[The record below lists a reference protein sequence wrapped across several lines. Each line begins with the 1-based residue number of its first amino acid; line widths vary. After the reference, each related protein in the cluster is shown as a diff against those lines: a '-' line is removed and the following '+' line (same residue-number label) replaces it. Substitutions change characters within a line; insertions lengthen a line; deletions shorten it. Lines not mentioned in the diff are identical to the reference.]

1 MPAEAGIDARFP
13 QINTPA
19 VFIGKH
25 NVIKTILVEVHKP
38 QTLACM
44 MDVIGQGL
52 RSWAPV
58 FLFGIPAVVTGA
70 FLLSFAIGVDI
81 ALEAQTRTRVA
92 DLRGESLEVVSHI
105 LFHIDREP
113 ALRAR
118 AQ

>member
-38 QTLACM
+38 QALACM
-44 MDVIGQGL
+44 MDVIGQGI

-58 FLFGIPAVVTGA
+58 FYFWIPAVDTGA
-70 FLLSFAIGVDI
+70 NQLTYAIVVDI
-81 ALEAQTRTRVA
+81 AQEAQT
-92 DLRGESLEVVSHI
+92 
-105 LFHIDREP
+105 
-113 ALRAR
+113 
-118 AQ
+118 